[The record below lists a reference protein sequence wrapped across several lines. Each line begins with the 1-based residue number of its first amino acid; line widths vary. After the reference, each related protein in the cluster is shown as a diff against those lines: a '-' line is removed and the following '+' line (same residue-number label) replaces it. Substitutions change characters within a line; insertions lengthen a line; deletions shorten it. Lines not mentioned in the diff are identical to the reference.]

1 MVFSWNHELLD
12 QLDFAWNVQF
22 LPRMQGITDEE
33 YLWEPV
39 DGCLS
44 VRPVGD
50 GTFRLD
56 PNARTSPPPFTTIAW
71 RIGHMTSV
79 FGARASNH
87 FGDASFDEGA
97 VRWPGTAAG
106 ALEVLTG
113 QYRLWHDGVESLGEE
128 GLFEPSGPHE
138 GPFAEFPG
146 DPRAAYHAGVPAPCG
161 GSRPSAGP
169 VSRYGRQGHAH
180 ASQSSERV
188 ARTAIRAISGTS
200 APVAL

>member
-22 LPRMQGITDEE
+22 LPRMQGISDEE

-56 PNARTSPPPFTTIAW
+56 ANARTSPSPFTMIAW
-71 RIGHMTSV
+71 RIGHMASV
-79 FGARASNH
+79 FGTRASNH
-87 FGDASFDEGA
+87 FGDASYEEGA

-106 ALEVLTG
+106 ALELLTG
-113 QYRLWHDGVESLGEE
+113 QYQLWHDGVESLGEE

-138 GPFAEFPG
+138 GPFAEFPKATLVLHIT
-146 DPRAAYHAGVPAPCG
+146 REFLHHAA
-161 GSRPSAGP
+161 
-169 VSRYGRQGHAH
+169 
-180 ASQSSERV
+180 E
-188 ARTAIRAISGTS
+188 
-200 APVAL
+200 VALLRDLYRDTIAKGMLTLRTPRSM